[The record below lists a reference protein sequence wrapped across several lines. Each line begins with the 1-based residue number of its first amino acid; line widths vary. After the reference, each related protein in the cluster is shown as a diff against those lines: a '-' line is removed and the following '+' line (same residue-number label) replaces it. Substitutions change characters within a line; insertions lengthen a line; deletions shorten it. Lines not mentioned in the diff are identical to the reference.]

1 MICRCRAKC
10 ATDAFT
16 LQAPEMILMESIVPT
31 TEICLTFAE
40 RKTPPR
46 VLVAG
51 ARAKYVLA
59 NRRVVKRDSGNIISG
74 AFICL
79 FYMSIILQLA
89 VEIKYKMSYNILI
102 WA

>member
-1 MICRCRAKC
+1 MQPLCIGVADFTCTEVRA
-10 ATDAFT
+10 
-16 LQAPEMILMESIVPT
+16 
-31 TEICLTFAE
+31 
-40 RKTPPR
+40 
-46 VLVAG
+46 AG

-59 NRRVVKRDSGNIISG
+59 NRRGVKRDSGNIISG

>member
-1 MICRCRAKC
+1 MRNRCIY
-10 ATDAFT
+10 FT
-16 LQAPEMILMESIVPT
+16 STGNDINGIDS
-31 TEICLTFAE
+31 
-40 RKTPPR
+40 
-46 VLVAG
+46 
-51 ARAKYVLA
+51 
-59 NRRVVKRDSGNIISG
+59 DSGNIISG

>member
-1 MICRCRAKC
+1 
-10 ATDAFT
+10 
-16 LQAPEMILMESIVPT
+16 MILMESIVPT

-40 RKTPPR
+40 LRPPR

>member
-1 MICRCRAKC
+1 MDLLVKSIMQPPSIGE
-10 ATDAFT
+10 TDFT
-16 LQAPEMILMESIVPT
+16 CSVVPVT
-31 TEICLTFAE
+31 
-40 RKTPPR
+40 
-46 VLVAG
+46 G
-51 ARAKYVLA
+51 ARENVTQI

>member
-1 MICRCRAKC
+1 MEVVGTYRRSGSHPSALKRSPDDLQMPHEVRNRCIY
-10 ATDAFT
+10 FT
-16 LQAPEMILMESIVPT
+16 ST
-31 TEICLTFAE
+31 
-40 RKTPPR
+40 
-46 VLVAG
+46 
-51 ARAKYVLA
+51 
-59 NRRVVKRDSGNIISG
+59 GNIISG

>member
-31 TEICLTFAE
+31 TEICLTFADFTCTE
-40 RKTPPR
+40 VR
-46 VLVAG
+46 VAG

-79 FYMSIILQLA
+79 S
-89 VEIKYKMSYNILI
+89 SYN
-102 WA
+102 